1 MATRKGGRPLSNSV
15 EKRSKV
21 LKLRVSMDEFSIIQS
36 KAKGF
41 ISISDFIRNRIFYDS
56 TLQQVQPEEFLRVM
70 KGFLEKL
77 AQNKMAL
84 DEVLGFLKGK
94 TDKGDIIYLE
104 LLDTLKSLFLKQIKV
119 EQESA
124 KFMQKMLRAAKKT
137 EL

>member
-84 DEVLGFLKGK
+84 DEVLGSLKGK

-137 EL
+137 